1 MAKLKFIPYE
11 PKLQQVSNLYYI
23 EINVIGKNYYIVSY
37 TNDLE
42 DNVMLLYPKSLYT
55 LDEAVEDFNDSIKE
69 FYNNKETI

>member
-1 MAKLKFIPYE
+1 MTKLKFIPYE
-11 PKLQQVSNLYYI
+11 PKLQQISNLYYI

-69 FYNNKETI
+69 LYNNK